1 VKRATPSV
9 ELSDANQ
16 PKLHVPGKRRNRTG
30 PQEYLLART
39 AVCLIF
45 SAMDRE
51 GIAMR
56 FRTFAMS
63 EGIDC
68 NDPLLTEA
76 VEALRKLERA
86 RLEQLKLI

>member
-1 VKRATPSV
+1 
-9 ELSDANQ
+9 
-16 PKLHVPGKRRNRTG
+16 
-30 PQEYLLART
+30 
-39 AVCLIF
+39 
-45 SAMDRE
+45 
-51 GIAMR
+51 MR